1 MSELDEI
8 RAQLLGIRA
17 QADAAVRTV
26 VAMIEQEQEGKDTD
40 DHSPRTFG
48 GGTKLYPPKGETDG

>member
-1 MSELDEI
+1 MSELDEL

-26 VAMIEQEQEGKDTD
+26 VAMIEREDAEDTD